1 MKRNVFEQ
9 DEVQQKR
16 LSKEA
21 QTYSV
26 EVGRVLCHDTKV
38 AGVAND
44 PNKNMIESKDLMQRR
59 TLEANAKV
67 YSARRNESNI
77 TF

>member
-1 MKRNVFEQ
+1 MKRSIFEQ

-16 LSKEA
+16 LAKEA

-38 AGVAND
+38 PGVVSD
-44 PNKNMIESKDLMQRR
+44 PNRNMIESKDLMQRR

>member
-1 MKRNVFEQ
+1 MKRSVFDQ
-9 DEVQQKR
+9 DEVQQRR
-16 LSKEA
+16 LAKEA

-26 EVGRVLCHDTKV
+26 EVGNVLCHDTAI
-38 AGVAND
+38 AGVSND
-44 PNKNMIESKDLMQRR
+44 PNKYRIESKDVMQRK